1 MVDPQ
6 SELLAIATGMAPS
19 PRVIPSPES
28 RLLADAVRIL
38 QDHLWA
44 PDGKV
49 ACHYLTHS
57 RAIPESIAR
66 AYSVGYLPASSDEAG
81 GSMLSDELRAL
92 GHSDDVM
99 LSVGI
104 AVRNYD
110 RKGLCDKP
118 RGGGYIA
125 LPLTDPSG
133 QVIGIKY
140 RAVTGEASEDA
151 RRFDATSSAL
161 SGAMFGFDRLPVDAH
176 TVIAVEGEIDQ
187 LSLAAAR
194 ECDPS
199 LPPAVAW
206 HGKELSGERLALLSS
221 RAKHVVLMLDADE
234 GGFDGILRG
243 GRKLARAGVAISVVR
258 MPADVDANELLRAGD
273 APGLARAVHN
283 LPRVSLFE
291 EHARVFTRF
300 GPAHVNIAS
309 SDPYFVASEL
319 RDTAEA
325 LACIELEPDAVERGA
340 KLVNLDP
347 GLFAKYVAAARE
359 NELACAAATNPSPR
373 VADYDVTQLLESAVD
388 VEGEDHDELV
398 SNDAGGL

>member
-1 MVDPQ
+1 
-6 SELLAIATGMAPS
+6 
-19 PRVIPSPES
+19 
-28 RLLADAVRIL
+28 
-38 QDHLWA
+38 
-44 PDGKV
+44 
-49 ACHYLTHS
+49 
-57 RAIPESIAR
+57 
-66 AYSVGYLPASSDEAG
+66 
-81 GSMLSDELRAL
+81 
-92 GHSDDVM
+92 M

-104 AVRNYD
+104 AVRSYD

-140 RAVTGEASEDA
+140 RAVTGEVSEDA

-161 SGAMFGFDRLPVDAH
+161 SGAMFGFDRLPLDAH
-176 TVIAVEGEIDQ
+176 TVIAVEGELDQ

-300 GPAHVNIAS
+300 GPAHVNIACT
-309 SDPYFVASEL
+309 DPYFVASEL
-319 RDTAEA
+319 SETAEA
-325 LACIELEPDAVERGA
+325 LACIELQADAVERGA

-347 GLFAKYVAAARE
+347 GFFAKYVASARE
-359 NELACAAATNPSPR
+359 RDLARAEATGTSPR
-373 VADYDVTQLLESAVD
+373 VADYDVAQLLESVVD
-388 VEGEDHDELV
+388 VEGEEHEVLAV
-398 SNDAGGL
+398 GDAGGL